1 VITVVEEEDASAVD
15 QAVSALRAGKL
26 VALPCDTVYSLSCD
40 ATSPEAVKRVFE
52 VKRRPRDKPVS
63 VAVHS
68 PEAALKLLK
77 PVPGLKRALE
87 TLTPGPVT
95 IVAPARSGVV
105 AEQVTAG
112 RDTLGVRIP
121 DHPFFLRVVR
131 RFGRPVV
138 TTSANV
144 SGEPAPVDA
153 NGVIEQLG
161 DDLDLLVEGECPI
174 KEPSTVIELK
184 PDGEIEILREGALS
198 REEILEALEG
208 VVPGVGKG

>member
-1 VITVVEEEDASAVD
+1 MVTVVEEDASAVD
-15 QAVSALRAGKL
+15 RVVNALRAGKL

-40 ATSPEAVKRVFE
+40 ATDPEAVERVFE

-68 PEAALKLLK
+68 TEAALRLLK
-77 PVPGLKRALE
+77 PVPGLRRALE

-95 IVAPARSGVV
+95 LVAPVRPGVV

-112 RDTLGVRIP
+112 RDRLGVRIP

-138 TTSANV
+138 TTSANL
-144 SGEPAPVDA
+144 SGRPAPVSSDE
-153 NGVIEQLG
+153 VIEQLRG
-161 DDLDLLVEGECPI
+161 GVDLVVDGECPI
-174 KEPSTVIELK
+174 GEPSTVVELR
-184 PDGEIEILREGALS
+184 PDGEIKILREGPLS
-198 REEILEALEG
+198 RDEVLRALRGEVPSVGEG
-208 VVPGVGKG
+208 